1 MAGPL
6 VAVASEL
13 MKESV
18 AATGYQWEVHYS
30 RFFNYPSLT
39 STNPSLVPL
48 DDARRNRSKGTWISS
63 SSTSTASINLAA
75 DRSSDSKFIITVT
88 FFGKIHE
95 EHYISKL
102 HFSWPHVSCVSGF
115 PARGSRVVF
124 VSYKDCLGQAS
135 YELLLNILNILAY
148 EITNGGNIGVS
159 CDNLVSEISSQSEFV
174 PSDDTVYR
182 PKEDWNSMDSST
194 HQMQSSLN
202 YEVAQSSNSQD
213 TTLHRDIENIFT
225 ALPPSFASL
234 VMGCHPVVEQ
244 GILS

>member
-88 FFGKIHE
+88 FFGKIH
-95 EHYISKL
+95 
-102 HFSWPHVSCVSGF
+102 
-115 PARGSRVVF
+115 
-124 VSYKDCLGQAS
+124 
-135 YELLLNILNILAY
+135 